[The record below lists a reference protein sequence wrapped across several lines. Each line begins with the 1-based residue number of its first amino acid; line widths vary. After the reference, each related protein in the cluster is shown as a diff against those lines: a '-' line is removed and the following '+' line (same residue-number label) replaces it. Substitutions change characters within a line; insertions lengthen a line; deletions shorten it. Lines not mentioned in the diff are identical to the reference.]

1 MRGARSQKGTTM
13 VTTTTKAV
21 QAYREAVA
29 AVDGAISASRKNAK
43 ANKAFFG
50 RVAREQ
56 EPLLEAMKLFLE
68 GRDPEQTGMEIVR
81 VSQSLRRFREST
93 YTSFM
98 SQQKYLREKYY
109 LEGVAAMV
117 VVGGE
122 SLGRG
127 LPNKTA

>member
-1 MRGARSQKGTTM
+1 M